1 MLKRQFTVMVL
12 PNARGQMRRFQVRGV
27 QLAWGLGALA
37 VVLAFALAS
46 PIAFVWASGLASDL
60 SALRDERDRLV
71 QRTTEVE
78 TTLSELRAQLD
89 LFEKRTEKLAFMAGL
104 EMPSLGIGAQGYPK
118 GLEGLAPT
126 ARAEIFRSE
135 AEDLVGLGEL
145 LERRIETIEHAYGE
159 QTERLSRI
167 PSVVPV
173 RGLMGSGF
181 GWRRDPF
188 TGLRQYHRGLDISA
202 PSGTPIRSPADGI
215 VIKAERNGGY
225 GLLLYISHGDG
236 VVTRFGHLAEFK
248 TTPGARV
255 KRGDVIGL
263 VGNSGRSTAPH
274 LHYEVLVD
282 GQHVNPMKY
291 ISEEGLFY

>member
-12 PNARGQMRRFQVRGV
+12 PNARGSMRRFQVRGV
-27 QLAWGLGALA
+27 QIAWGLGIAA
-37 VVLAFALAS
+37 VVTAFALAS
-46 PIAFVWASGLASDL
+46 PIAVMWASATAR
-60 SALRDERDRLV
+60 ALDDVREERDRLTE
-71 QRTTEVE
+71 RTTEVE
-78 TTLSELRAQLD
+78 ATLADLRAQLD
-89 LFEKRTEKLAFMAGL
+89 VFERRTEKLAFMAGL

-135 AEDLVGLGEL
+135 ADDLVGLGEL
-145 LERRIETIEHAYGE
+145 IERRIETIERAYGE
-159 QTERLSRI
+159 QSERLSRI
-167 PSVVPV
+167 PSIVPV
-173 RGLMGSGF
+173 RGLMGSPF

-202 PSGTPIRSPADGI
+202 PEGTPVRAPADGI
-215 VIKAERNGGY
+215 VVKAERSGGY
-225 GLLLYISHGDG
+225 GFVLYLSHGDG
-236 VVTRFGHLAEFK
+236 VVTRYGHLSEFK
-248 TTPGARV
+248 AKPGDRIQ
-255 KRGDVIGL
+255 RGDVVAL